1 MLWRLMS
8 STNTPWPCSRRPS
21 SFRGS
26 DCPAH
31 RCGSAGASTSTRSG
45 ATVVSLITDL
55 LPRCRLD
62 GLDDVPV
69 AGAPADVPLERAADL
84 LVARAR
90 VALEQGGRRHEHP
103 RCAVAALE

>member
-8 STNTPWPCSRRPS
+8 STYTPCPCSRRPS
-21 SFRGS
+21 SLRGS
-26 DCPAH
+26 DCPAQ

-45 ATVVSLITDL
+45 ETVVSLIVDL
-55 LPRCRLD
+55 LARRGLD

-69 AGAPADVPLERAADL
+69 AGAPADVPLERAAYL

-90 VALEQGGRRHEHP
+90 VALEQGGRR
-103 RCAVAALE
+103 